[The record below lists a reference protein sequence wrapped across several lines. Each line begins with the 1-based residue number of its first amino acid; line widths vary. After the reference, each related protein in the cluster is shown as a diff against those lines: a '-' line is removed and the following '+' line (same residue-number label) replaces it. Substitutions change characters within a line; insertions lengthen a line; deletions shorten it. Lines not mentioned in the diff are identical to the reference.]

1 MGGRKGARETVL
13 KILYRFDFLKEGKV
27 EEVIEEEIKGKN
39 VDRKYVE
46 EMVTGILSHKSEID
60 GEINRISKRWK
71 VEKMNPVDR
80 NILRIGCYELIF
92 KADIP
97 PKVSINEA
105 VELAKKYG
113 TEKSS
118 AFVNGILDR
127 LAKEL
132 QKT

>member
-60 GEINRISKRWK
+60 GEINRISRRWK

>member
-60 GEINRISKRWK
+60 GEINRISKKWK

>member
-60 GEINRISKRWK
+60 EEINRISKRWK

>member
-13 KILYRFDFLKEGKV
+13 KILYRFDFLKDGMV
-27 EEVIEEEIKGKN
+27 EEVIEEETKGKN
-39 VDRKYVE
+39 IDKKYIE
-46 EMVTGILSHKSEID
+46 DMINGILNHKSEID
-60 GEINRISKRWK
+60 EEINRISKRWK

-80 NILRIGCYELIF
+80 NILRIGCYEIIF

-97 PKVSINEA
+97 TKVSINEA

-113 TEKSS
+113 SEKSP
-118 AFVNGILDR
+118 AFVNGILDK

>member
-1 MGGRKGARETVL
+1 MGGRRGARETVL

-27 EEVIEEEIKGKN
+27 EEVIEEETKGKS

-46 EMVTGILSHKSEID
+46 EMVRGILSHKSEID
-60 GEINRISKRWK
+60 GEINRISRRWK
-71 VEKMNPVDR
+71 IEKMNPVDR

-113 TEKSS
+113 SEKSS

>member
-13 KILYRFDFLKEGKV
+13 KILYRFDFLKDGRV
-27 EEVIEEEIKGKN
+27 EEVIEEETKGKN
-39 VDRKYVE
+39 IDKKYIE
-46 EMVTGILSHKSEID
+46 DMINGILNHKSEID
-60 GEINRISKRWK
+60 EEINRISKRWK

-80 NILRIGCYELIF
+80 NILRIGCYEIIF

-97 PKVSINEA
+97 TKVSINEA

-113 TEKSS
+113 SEKSP
-118 AFVNGILDR
+118 AFVNGILDK